1 MQTRLFSRV
10 VCVSLV
16 MAVVACGREID
27 EAESHSPRSTQNTP
41 LNAIYLRG
49 NNGAPKGLASAN
61 EVLVQYKVNVKNW
74 DKKRIKDKIRGSR
87 KDGVHS
93 KSMKDKGE
101 GEIELVELSVDQD
114 LETVLEELKNDPAL
128 EFAEPNFIYEHT
140 AVSNDPLFV
149 NGSLYGM
156 YGNSST
162 PANTFGS
169 QAGEAWTKK
178 QVCKRNVYVGVID
191 EGIMVNHEDL
201 VGNIWVNPFDPVDGR
216 DNDGNGFI
224 DDTNGWDFAANDRSV
239 FDGPSDDH
247 GTHVAGTIGA
257 KGRNGKGVAGICW
270 SVTLISAKL
279 LGQTGGSTFGA
290 IRALDYFVDL
300 KQRHGLNIVATN
312 NSWGGDGFSLSLKN
326 AIERAN
332 AAGIL
337 FVAAAGNGG
346 SDGIGDNND
355 TTAFYPASYT
365 NTNIISVAA
374 LNSRGLLTS
383 FSNFGA
389 TSVDIAAPGS
399 EIIST
404 VPSSSG
410 TSAYL
415 SMSGTSMATPHVTGA
430 VALFASLNPTA
441 TAAQIKA
448 AILGKALPTPALTG
462 KCVTGGRLN
471 LGDFK

>member
-1 MQTRLFSRV
+1 MQKKLVSRM

-16 MAVVACGREID
+16 LAACGHETD
-27 EAESHSPRSTQNTP
+27 ELESESPRSTLVTP
-41 LNAIYLRG
+41 LNAIYLRDS
-49 NNGAPKGLASAN
+49 NGSPKGLASAS
-61 EVLVQYKVNVKNW
+61 ELLVQYKVNANNA
-74 DKKRIKDKIRGSR
+74 DKKRVKDKIKGSR
-87 KDGVHS
+87 KDGIHS
-93 KSMKDKGE
+93 KPMKDNGE
-101 GEIELVELSVDQD
+101 GEIELVGLSADQD
-114 LETVLEELKNDPAL
+114 LETALEELKDDPAL

-140 AVSNDPLFV
+140 AVSNDPFFT

-162 PANTFGS
+162 PANAFGS
-169 QAGEAWTKK
+169 QAGEAWTKEQTCNK
-178 QVCKRNVYVGVID
+178 NVYVGVID
-191 EGIMVNHEDL
+191 EGIMTTHEDL

-216 DNDGNGFI
+216 DNDGNGYI

-257 KGRNGKGVAGICW
+257 KGGNGKGVAGMCW
-270 SVTLISAKL
+270 SVTLISAKF
-279 LGQTGGSTFGA
+279 LGQSGGSTLGA
-290 IRALDYFVDL
+290 IRAIDYFIDL
-300 KQRHGLNIVATN
+300 KRLHGLNIVATN
-312 NSWGGDGFSLSLKN
+312 NSWGGGGFSLSLKN

-346 SDGIGDNND
+346 ADGIGDNND
-355 TTAFYPASYT
+355 VTPSYPASYT
-365 NTNIISVAA
+365 NANIISVAA
-374 LNSRGLLTS
+374 LNSRGSLTS

-389 TSVDIAAPGS
+389 ASVDIGAPGS
-399 EIIST
+399 GIIST
-404 VPSSSG
+404 GPSSSG

-430 VALFASLNPTA
+430 AALFASLNPTA

-448 AILGKALPTPALTG
+448 AILGRAIPTPGLTG

-471 LGDFK
+471 LGDF